1 MSIASR
7 LLGCGVAPLAATN
20 IVGDNANSLTATGT
34 AITDAFQIAAVVNH
48 FGTVA
53 SSTGAKAPADMN
65 PGDSI
70 IVHNRGAQTLALYP
84 PTALGVVNAGTAGAA
99 ISVAANKGA
108 LMVMTKI
115 NEFMVILV
123 A

>member
-7 LLGCGVAPLAATN
+7 VLGSGISPLAATN

-34 AITDAFQIAAVVNH
+34 AITDALQITAVVSH

-53 SSTGAKAPADMN
+53 SSTGAKAPQDMN
-65 PGDSI
+65 PGDMI
-70 IVHNRGAQTLALYP
+70 LVLNRGAQTLALYP
-84 PTALGVVNAGTAGAA
+84 PTSSGIINGGSAGAA
-99 ISVAANKGA
+99 VNIAANKSGLLFCA
-108 LMVMTKI
+108 KL
-115 NEFMVILV
+115 NEFGHFVV